1 MGRKGYSNWKDL
13 VLTDGTTE
21 DSYKVRLTPSFPH
34 VQVVS
39 KARVVVRG
47 DGMKQTYKDKTLKIH
62 YWQRPERKNT
72 SSYPRITFRVN
83 QNKKGK
89 SKKTIMTLHK
99 IIRHTFPN
107 KLKNSKN
114 LKDFPYVDHIDQ
126 NTLNNKITNL
136 RCVTRSQNQQNC
148 YPKGRKLKGVTFHK
162 WVAKNRKT
170 KNVWE
175 ARAVFAQKTI
185 QKSKMF
191 ETQREAA
198 EQHDLW
204 TMEFYK
210 VQKFSPLLN
219 YPENL
224 DKYNEILKNMKKSR
238 KVKSFTYN
246 FNNYSLIN

>member
-1 MGRKGYSNWKDL
+1 MGRKGHSNWKDL

-39 KARVVVRG
+39 KARVIVRG

-107 KLKNSKN
+107 KLKNSRN
-114 LKDFPYVDHIDQ
+114 LKDFPCMDHIDQ
-126 NTLNNKITNL
+126 NPLNNRIKNL
-136 RCVTRSQNQQNC
+136 RCATNSQNQQNC
-148 YPKGRKLKGVTFHK
+148 SPKGRKLKGVTFHK
-162 WVAKNRKT
+162 WVAQNKNT
-170 KNVWE
+170 KKVWE
-175 ARAVFAQKTI
+175 AHAVFAQKTI
-185 QKSKMF
+185 HKSKMF
-191 ETQREAA
+191 ESQEDAA

-204 TMEFYK
+204 TIEYYR
-210 VQKFSPLLN
+210 VQKFNPLLN
-219 YPENL
+219 YPEKM
-224 DKYNEILKNMKKSR
+224 DKYNEILKNIKRSI
-238 KVKSFTYN
+238 KVKSFTYD